1 VESGQS
7 SCAVGAPFD
16 LRNHRHVPS
25 PLAQPRHR
33 PVRKP
38 ARPGPDR
45 IGVWRHPQHVRIAA
59 HSPAALA
66 SLWGSFAALGGGTLP
81 PALRE
86 LIAVAIA
93 DRNAC
98 HYCLAAYT
106 TLGRRAGISHEDLT
120 DAQLGRSGDPK
131 TAAALAF
138 VLKVVD
144 QRAAIDGSDVGA
156 LRDAG
161 FDDGAIVEILATI
174 ALNIFTNYLNVAFD
188 VPVDFP
194 QVQLR
199 HAA

>member
-1 VESGQS
+1 
-7 SCAVGAPFD
+7 
-16 LRNHRHVPS
+16 
-25 PLAQPRHR
+25 
-33 PVRKP
+33 
-38 ARPGPDR
+38 
-45 IGVWRHPQHVRIAA
+45 
-59 HSPAALA
+59 
-66 SLWGSFAALGGGTLP
+66 
-81 PALRE
+81 
-86 LIAVAIA
+86 
-93 DRNAC
+93 
-98 HYCLAAYT
+98 
-106 TLGRRAGISHEDLT
+106 
-120 DAQLGRSGDPK
+120 
-131 TAAALAF
+131 